1 MIEEKEVPV
10 YKIIKAKI
18 KNDQLSAD
26 YEEIFRDGNYTNK
39 VSKSS
44 DQYIHGDL
52 ARSFDF
58 LKPHLV
64 AICELPEASKVDIKD
79 PSDYDLDG
87 RLKAYTVTGYSKGGT
102 DESAGVTITG
112 QKILASGQILN
123 ITTPFT
129 QFEDE
134 MGDEYT
140 YGGELKLAIDRCDY
154 EVDAYL
160 FEQKFGLKQTTIDFD
175 IPSESGING
184 TDEAPKKSGRGRKK
198 KITMEITAHHADEPE
213 EF

>member
-1 MIEEKEVPV
+1 MEEKEMPV
-10 YKIIKAKI
+10 YEIIKAKI
-18 KNDQLSAD
+18 KNEKLSAD
-26 YEEIFRDGNYTNK
+26 YEEIFKDSNYTNK

-52 ARSFDF
+52 ARAFDY

-64 AICELPEASKVDIKD
+64 AICELPESKEVDVAD
-79 PSDYDLDG
+79 PNDDDLDEK
-87 RLKAYTVTGYSKGGT
+87 LKAYTVTGYSIGGT

-112 QKILASGQILN
+112 QKILATGQILN

-129 QFEDE
+129 KFEDE
-134 MGDEYT
+134 MGEGYA
-140 YGGELKLAIDRCDY
+140 YGGELKLAIDRCNY

-160 FEQKFGLKQTTIDFD
+160 FEQKFCLKQTSINFD
-175 IPSESGING
+175 IPEESGING
-184 TDEAPKKSGRGRKK
+184 VDEPQKKRGRKK
-198 KITMEITAHHADEPE
+198 KATVEIIVEHADEPE